1 MSRPERVAERIKME
15 LAEIFIR
22 ELNDPRIG
30 FITITKVDVSPD
42 LEDAKIYVSVF
53 GSDEEKLETMKGLE
67 SAKKFIRGK
76 LGGKLELRGVPE
88 IQFILDESIE
98 KASKVWS
105 LMNKIHDSD
114 S

>member
-1 MSRPERVAERIKME
+1 MSRPERVAQRIKME

-30 FITITKVDVSPD
+30 FITITTVDVSPD

-53 GSDEEKLETMKGLE
+53 GSDEEKAKTMKGLE
-67 SAKKFIRGK
+67 SAKGFIKGM
-76 LGGKLELRGVPE
+76 LGDKLELRGVPE

-105 LMNKIHDSD
+105 LMNKINDSD